1 MTAVIYARYSSDN
14 QREESIEGQIRECT
28 AYAEKNGITVVKH
41 YIDRALS
48 AKTDNRPDF
57 QQMIKDSEK
66 RLFDIVLVWK
76 LDRFA
81 RNRYDSAHY
90 EYQLERN
97 HVKLVSA
104 TEPISDSP
112 AGIMVKSMLTGMAE
126 YYSAELSEKVVRGMT
141 ENVLKGKYNGGTV
154 PIGFEVDKEKFFQV
168 DPLKAP
174 FVVEAFQRYNEGATM
189 KELMNWLN
197 DSGVTTNRNQKFTY
211 NSVQTLLTNKRY
223 IGENHFKDI
232 VMPDSIPAI
241 VDKDLF
247 EEVQQKIKKNSRAP
261 ARHKAED
268 DYLLTTK
275 LFCGMCGA
283 MMFGECGT
291 GRNKVVHHYYKCATA
306 KRFKTCKKKPLT
318 LIVARDDAREL
329 ADRLLPLEQPVVH
342 RPHGGEKMVFAV
354 LGANGL
360 STLAL
365 LALALRQSR
374 PYAPDAQTLAFAHL
388 SHLAA
393 FAARWL
399 PMGTAWM
406 LVATGWLFCIS
417 LARSAAQVA
426 HYTVWRTD
434 AQLGSRGGLLHRYEM
449 RLCRAHLNYADL
461 RRSPVTR
468 ALHYCPVFVTA
479 GSCAPELPLF
489 VWKEGTPLLQELL
502 PGVALPPDTAPDI
515 TRRSKIYFLP
525 AGLPLGLCLL
535 LTAVSSTTLP
545 TLTLPLLVLDL
556 FFAALLAA
564 AFVGYRRE
572 GAWMQNDHLTLRR
585 QKGFHLHCVCALH
598 PDLCLTVQQSPW
610 AVAAHR
616 ANLTLIFPGRLK
628 QKVRSVALTEL
639 AFLQQA
645 ER

>member
-1 MTAVIYARYSSDN
+1 MT
-14 QREESIEGQIRECT
+14 
-28 AYAEKNGITVVKH
+28 
-41 YIDRALS
+41 
-48 AKTDNRPDF
+48 
-57 QQMIKDSEK
+57 EK
-66 RLFDIVLVWK
+66 RFHPFAVLHLLRKTILVY
-76 LDRFA
+76 LLPLVQVLFA
-81 RNRYDSAHY
+81 RNRAALWAALAQDVLLLALLSMVCWEVLRVSGWQMDAHGN
-90 EYQLERN
+90 L
-97 HVKLVSA
+97 LVRWRLGIRLDRTLRADMLAALTIDRPVVYRLAGASRL
-104 TEPISDSP
+104 TLYP
-112 AGIMVKSMLTGMAE
+112 AG
-126 YYSAELSEKVVRGMT
+126 
-141 ENVLKGKYNGGTV
+141 
-154 PIGFEVDKEKFFQV
+154 Q
-168 DPLKAP
+168 
-174 FVVEAFQRYNEGATM
+174 
-189 KELMNWLN
+189 
-197 DSGVTTNRNQKFTY
+197 
-211 NSVQTLLTNKRY
+211 
-223 IGENHFKDI
+223 
-232 VMPDSIPAI
+232 
-241 VDKDLF
+241 
-247 EEVQQKIKKNSRAP
+247 
-261 ARHKAED
+261 
-268 DYLLTTK
+268 
-275 LFCGMCGA
+275 
-283 MMFGECGT
+283 
-291 GRNKVVHHYYKCATA
+291 
-306 KRFKTCKKKPLT
+306 KKPLT

-426 HYTVWRTD
+426 HYTVWRTT

-502 PGVALPPDTAPDI
+502 PGIA
-515 TRRSKIYFLP
+515 
-525 AGLPLGLCLL
+525 
-535 LTAVSSTTLP
+535 
-545 TLTLPLLVLDL
+545 LPLLVPDL

-572 GAWMQNDHLTLRR
+572 GAWMQDDHLTLRR

>member
-1 MTAVIYARYSSDN
+1 MT
-14 QREESIEGQIRECT
+14 
-28 AYAEKNGITVVKH
+28 
-41 YIDRALS
+41 
-48 AKTDNRPDF
+48 
-57 QQMIKDSEK
+57 EK
-66 RLFDIVLVWK
+66 RFHPFAVLHLLRKTILLYLIPLVQV
-76 LDRFA
+76 LFA
-81 RNRYDSAHY
+81 RNWAALWAALVQDLVLFALLSAACWAVLHASGWQMDAHGNLLVRWRLGIRLDRTLRADMLAALTIDRPVVY
-90 EYQLERN
+90 RLAGASQLT
-97 HVKLVSA
+97 LY
-104 TEPISDSP
+104 P
-112 AGIMVKSMLTGMAE
+112 AG
-126 YYSAELSEKVVRGMT
+126 
-141 ENVLKGKYNGGTV
+141 
-154 PIGFEVDKEKFFQV
+154 Q
-168 DPLKAP
+168 
-174 FVVEAFQRYNEGATM
+174 
-189 KELMNWLN
+189 
-197 DSGVTTNRNQKFTY
+197 
-211 NSVQTLLTNKRY
+211 
-223 IGENHFKDI
+223 
-232 VMPDSIPAI
+232 
-241 VDKDLF
+241 
-247 EEVQQKIKKNSRAP
+247 
-261 ARHKAED
+261 
-268 DYLLTTK
+268 
-275 LFCGMCGA
+275 
-283 MMFGECGT
+283 
-291 GRNKVVHHYYKCATA
+291 
-306 KRFKTCKKKPLT
+306 KKPMT
-318 LIVARDDAREL
+318 LIVSHADAREL

-426 HYTVWRTD
+426 HYTVWRTA

-461 RRSPVTR
+461 RRSLVTR

-502 PGVALPPDTAPDI
+502 PGVALP
-515 TRRSKIYFLP
+515 
-525 AGLPLGLCLL
+525 
-535 LTAVSSTTLP
+535 
-545 TLTLPLLVLDL
+545 LLVPDL

-572 GAWMQNDHLTLRR
+572 GAWMQDDHLTLRR

-610 AVAAHR
+610 AVAAHH

-645 ER
+645 E